1 LKIAIATIKKWN
13 IDNFYRLKKLL
24 SNDELFLI
32 TDNKILNKQIE
43 EIKPDIIFFP
53 HWSWK
58 IDEKIYKNYKSI
70 LFHMTDL
77 PFGKGGSPLQNL
89 IIRGIY
95 KTKISA
101 IKVEEKLD
109 SGKIYLQRELDISLG
124 SAEEIFIKISD
135 IIFFDM
141 IPYLIKNINLI
152 KPFPQKGK
160 EVIFKRR
167 TPEDSN
173 ILNLKE
179 LNIKKLYDFIRMLDA
194 ESYPK
199 AYIKLD
205 TIKIS
210 FTEVHLKNNKLVGR
224 FEIEN
229 IDSSSTS

>member
-1 LKIAIATIKKWN
+1 MKIVIATIKKWN
-13 IDNFYRLKKLL
+13 IDNFYKLKKLL
-24 SNDELFLI
+24 NDELFLI
-32 TDNKILNKQIE
+32 TDYKILNEQID

-53 HWSWK
+53 HWSWM
-58 IDEKIYKNYKSI
+58 IEEKIYKNYKSI

-77 PFGKGGSPLQNL
+77 PFGRGGSPLQNL

-101 IKVEEKLD
+101 IEVEKKLD
-109 SGKIYLQRELDISLG
+109 SGKIYLQKDLDISIG
-124 SAEEIFIKISD
+124 SAEEIFIKMSE

-152 KPFPQKGK
+152 KPISQKGK

-167 TPEDSN
+167 TSKDSN

-179 LNIKKLYDFIRMLDA
+179 LNIQKLYDFIRMLDA
-194 ESYPK
+194 ENYPK
-199 AYIKLD
+199 AYIELNN
-205 TIKIS
+205 IKIS
-210 FTEVHLKNNKLVGR
+210 FTEVHMKNSKLVGR

-229 IDSSSTS
+229 IDSSSSSR